1 MTELWQMSAVET
13 AWAISSKQASAR
25 EVVDAHLARIEAVN
39 PTINAVTVT
48 LAETARSAA
57 DAADKALAAGETLGP
72 LHGVPVTFKENTD
85 IAGVANTNG
94 VAAFKDNIATENSP
108 VVDLYKAA
116 GAIPIGRTNTPEFS
130 LRWHADNPLWGQ
142 TMNPWNEAVTPG
154 GSSGGAA
161 SSIASGIGCIAH
173 GTDLGGSVR
182 YPAYCCGVV
191 SLKTTPGRVPS
202 YTPSAPAERP
212 HLIQTIAIQG
222 VIARE
227 VRDLRAGLAA
237 IAVADPTDPEA
248 IPMPLEM
255 PPVDPPIRVAVSP
268 DPIGDGVDPAVA
280 AAVEQ
285 AGDILAKAGY
295 AVERADPPAVAEIA
309 DAWNRVVWGE
319 VQELWLPMIREHGS
333 DQINQILDWSFE
345 SADAV
350 DLNGYAFALADRNRL
365 ARLWSVFMA
374 DYPLVVAPVSFVPPM
389 AAGEDAKGKDNMLAA
404 IAAQR
409 MQTAVNYLNLPAV
422 AVPTGL
428 NEGVPMGVQIIGRR
442 FREDMCLDAADEI
455 ERDIGVLAMALWA
468 R

>member
-1 MTELWQMSAVET
+1 MGDQFQTGE
-13 AWAISSKQASAR
+13 R
-25 EVVDAHLARIEAVN
+25 
-39 PTINAVTVT
+39 
-48 LAETARSAA
+48 ARSGGCASRPHRGRKPHDQRRHG
-57 DAADKALAAGETLGP
+57 DAGGNRAQRRRRGRQGTGGRRDTLGP

-161 SSIASGIGCIAH
+161 IV
-173 GTDLGGSVR
+173 DSVR
-182 YPAYCCGVV
+182 HRLHRTRQPTSAAQCVIPPIAAGVV

-255 PPVDPPIRVAVSP
+255 PRRRSADPCRGQPGTQSVTASIPRSQPPSSRQAISWPRPDTRSSAPIRRRWRKSP
-268 DPIGDGVDPAVA
+268 MPGT
-280 AAVEQ
+280 
-285 AGDILAKAGY
+285 
-295 AVERADPPAVAEIA
+295 
-309 DAWNRVVWGE
+309 RVVWGE

-422 AVPTGL
+422 AVPTGA
-428 NEGVPMGVQIIGRR
+428 Q
-442 FREDMCLDAADEI
+442 
-455 ERDIGVLAMALWA
+455 
-468 R
+468 